1 MRARTAFPTRTA
13 LHRHSGSWHDS
24 GVLPYAAYL
33 RVYEPL
39 TAFSPQDRKIWTA
52 YAESRDRPRRAGALE
67 VEHGESIRR
76 LLSVP
81 PVPAPHRES
90 PNAYLRRVEEML
102 YVCPWQSRLRSWLAF
117 ASFRGSLPVKLAHRF
132 VPQAIVEQIAD
143 DFDRFKRA
151 DTSMRTHIRTSTWH
165 IPTPWFVP
173 FDSAE
178 RWLVLGREETKPGE
192 PPASTT
198 TAPPRNMLYVTSMAQ
213 ARRRV
218 ARALVVIRRHVDDM
232 TALMGV
238 EDVGRW
244 LEEFHPHSLVELD
257 YGGLVHLMNDE
268 TLRADLSV
276 AELGAALTGLD
287 NGQEELAFAM
297 YQRVTLR
304 WRSIQALEFAN

>member
-1 MRARTAFPTRTA
+1 
-13 LHRHSGSWHDS
+13 
-24 GVLPYAAYL
+24 VLPYAAYL

-39 TAFSPQDRKIWTA
+39 TAFSPQDRTIWAA

-76 LLSVP
+76 LLCVP
-81 PVPAPHRES
+81 PVPAPERES
-90 PNAYLRRVEEML
+90 RNAYLRRVDDTL

-117 ASFRGSLPVKLAHRF
+117 ASFRGKVPVNLAHRF
-132 VPQAIVEQIAD
+132 VPRAIAEQTAD
-143 DFDRFKRA
+143 DFDRFKRGEP
-151 DTSMRTHIRTSTWH
+151 SLRTHIRTSTWH
-165 IPTPWFVP
+165 VPTPWFVP

-178 RWLVLGREETKPGE
+178 RWLVLGGPTTTPEEPH
-192 PPASTT
+192 ASTT
-198 TAPPRNMLYVTSMAQ
+198 TAPPRNMLYVTSMAA
-213 ARRRV
+213 ARKRV
-218 ARALVVIRRHVDDM
+218 ARALVVIRRHAGEV
-232 TALMGV
+232 TALAGV
-238 EDVGRW
+238 EEVGRW

-268 TLRADLSV
+268 TLRADQSV

-287 NGQEELAFAM
+287 KGQEELAFAM